1 MTEVDVERAR
11 LCAEEIAKICQQ
23 YNCIIIP
30 EMKFYGKEIISAIH
44 VVAQE
49 VEINADGIKVG

>member
-30 EMKFYGKEIISAIH
+30 EMKFYGKEIIPAIN

-49 VEINADGIKVG
+49 VESMPME